1 MIGQVGFLLLSVTG
15 CYCINLG
22 GSFVFHPHL
31 PARVQDTMMSKDIL
45 KSQGF
50 NIQSMHSV
58 SSFHFI
64 HPFYSDYPIQ
74 GHGLLECIPAMIGRE
89 TGYTLHRSPA
99 CYRASTEKQTTSMET
114 QQVFNQ
120 MAPSDQV
127 LHRGRGKL
135 PFNRTKPLQNKQG
148 KHLS

>member
-1 MIGQVGFLLLSVTG
+1 MVPSKIDDKARYDRVGRVSTLVSDMLLL
-15 CYCINLG
+15 YKPG

-114 QQVFNQ
+114 Q
-120 MAPSDQV
+120 
-127 LHRGRGKL
+127 
-135 PFNRTKPLQNKQG
+135 
-148 KHLS
+148 

>member
-1 MIGQVGFLLLSVTG
+1 MVPSKIDDKARYDRVGRVSTLVSDRLLL
-15 CYCINLG
+15 YKPG

-89 TGYTLHRSPA
+89 TGYTLQPVWKPSRFSIRWLPVTK
-99 CYRASTEKQTTSMET
+99 YYTEGEENSI
-114 QQVFNQ
+114 
-120 MAPSDQV
+120 
-127 LHRGRGKL
+127 
-135 PFNRTKPLQNKQG
+135 
-148 KHLS
+148 